1 VIVVVQDGEGR
12 AKVSRFS
19 KRKEKEERMIT
30 TAVFGDQDVK
40 PKKNKPSDQVQS
52 VTCVCC

>member
-1 VIVVVQDGEGR
+1 
-12 AKVSRFS
+12 VSRFS

-30 TAVFGDQDVK
+30 TAVFGDQDAK

-52 VTCVCC
+52 ITCVCC